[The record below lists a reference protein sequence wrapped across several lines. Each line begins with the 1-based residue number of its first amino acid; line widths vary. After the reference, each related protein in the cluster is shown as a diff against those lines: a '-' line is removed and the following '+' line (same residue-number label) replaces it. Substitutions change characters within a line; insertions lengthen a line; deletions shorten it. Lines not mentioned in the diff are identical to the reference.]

1 MTTLSP
7 PPDLPTPVVVRR
19 AAGGDRTPLERLW
32 LIFRHEMSTHTHGLP
47 NRDGTYRR
55 ERLLLGLSDPSW
67 TAWILAAGDHPIGF
81 ALVRAL
87 DQPVHVLNSFFVVA
101 PARRRGLG
109 LQFARAVV
117 AANPGRWTV
126 AFQGAN
132 TAATRFWPRLAA
144 SFTSDWDLEYRPVP
158 DRPDLP
164 PDTWVTFEADR
175 PS

>member
-7 PPDLPTPVVVRR
+7 QPDLPSPVLARR
-19 AAGGDRTPLERLW
+19 ATVSDQAPLDMLW
-32 LIFRHEMSTHTHGLP
+32 LIFRHDMSAYTRALP
-47 NRDGTYRR
+47 DRDGTYRR
-55 ERLLLGLSDPSW
+55 ERLLLGLTDQAWS
-67 TAWILAAGDHPIGF
+67 AWILAADDHPIGF

-109 LQFARAVV
+109 LRFARAVIQ
-117 AANPGRWTV
+117 ADPGRWTV
-126 AFQGAN
+126 AFQDAN

-164 PDTWVTFEADR
+164 ADTWVTFETDK